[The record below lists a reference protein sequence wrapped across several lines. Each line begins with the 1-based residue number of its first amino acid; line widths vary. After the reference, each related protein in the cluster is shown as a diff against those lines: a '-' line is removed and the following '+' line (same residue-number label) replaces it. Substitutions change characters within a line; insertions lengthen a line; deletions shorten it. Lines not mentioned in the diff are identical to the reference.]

1 MAVRIRLRRM
11 GRKKH
16 PHYRVVVADSA
27 KPRDG
32 RFVENLGYYRP
43 LVQPARLVLDLERV
57 DYWIGQGAQ
66 PSETVRSL
74 VVKARKGGD
83 DTVALGEVDSD
94 ELKASRAEDLAARRK
109 AEEDKRK
116 AEAEAVKAEA
126 AEAEARATAEAEAK
140 ATAAAEAEAGAA
152 ADAEAVEP
160 DEAPAAEAEE
170 APAAEAEDAPAAD
183 EPESAEADSDEVKP
197 EG

>member
-11 GRKKH
+11 GRKKQ

-83 DTVALGEVDSD
+83 DTVALGEVDSA
-94 ELKASRAEDLAARRK
+94 ELKASRAEELAARRK
-109 AEEDKRK
+109 AEDDKRK

-126 AEAEARATAEAEAK
+126 ADAEARATAEAEAK
-140 ATAAAEAEAGAA
+140 AKASAEAEAGAA
-152 ADAEAVEP
+152 ADA
-160 DEAPAAEAEE
+160 DESEST
-170 APAAEAEDAPAAD
+170 DAG
-183 EPESAEADSDEVKP
+183 SDEVKP